1 MHKKYRWLG
10 IIKCILHNI
19 LSMNKQRILFVL
31 HLPPPVHGA
40 AMMGKYIHD
49 SRVINEAF
57 ECKYINLTSAKTL
70 QDIGKGGVIKYI
82 GCPVRGCNL
91 NCVKACS

>member
-10 IIKCILHNI
+10 IIKYILHNI

-70 QDIGKGGVIKYI
+70 QDIGKEE
-82 GCPVRGCNL
+82 
-91 NCVKACS
+91 

>member
-1 MHKKYRWLG
+1 MVSSFEEH
-10 IIKCILHNI
+10 IKSLYARMENLQFLKDIFKICDQHNI
-19 LSMNKQRILFVL
+19 LPMNKQRILFVL

-70 QDIGKGGVIKYI
+70 QDIGKEE
-82 GCPVRGCNL
+82 
-91 NCVKACS
+91 